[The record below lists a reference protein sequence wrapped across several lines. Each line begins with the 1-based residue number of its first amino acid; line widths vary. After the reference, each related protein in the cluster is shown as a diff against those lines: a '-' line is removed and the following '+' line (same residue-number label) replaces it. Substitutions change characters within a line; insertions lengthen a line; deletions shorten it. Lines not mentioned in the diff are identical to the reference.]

1 LHALLTS
8 LRAGAWPSLL
18 RLLVALTV
26 PYFNP
31 TLFAGGAALA
41 QKLLD
46 VYLTLFQLIL
56 DGRLGHA
63 AEAAAAAAS
72 KAAAAA
78 KGRHRDRRPDG
89 GRGGGGARRGGRGG
103 RGGRGR
109 GRGGPPGRGAVPAEQ
124 ARTVHLPTR

>member
-1 LHALLTS
+1 MAMAS
-8 LRAGAWPSLL
+8 LRACASPSLRRL
-18 RLLVALTV
+18 RTAPTL
-26 PYFNP
+26 PYPNP
-31 TLFAGGAALA
+31 TPCAGGAALA

-63 AEAAAAAAS
+63 TE
-72 KAAAAA
+72 AAAAA

-89 GRGGGGARRGGRGG
+89 GRGSAGARRGGRGG

-124 ARTVHLPTR
+124 ARTWHLPTR